1 MKPPII
7 LDATATPDGG
17 SLELHEQD
25 GNFGIS
31 LDGQELMH
39 SNSVASELLLG
50 SVGVAHLNPETVNQ
64 VLIGGLGLGF
74 TLRSVLD
81 SVGPETSVDIVELI
95 PAVIDWNRSHLT
107 QLNGALLD
115 DPRVTVRVRDV
126 YREICEAKPQSYDA
140 ILLDVDNGPFAMV
153 AADNASLYS
162 DVGIQLICR
171 ALKPGGRAVFWSAGR
186 DPRFEDRLNKADLKF
201 DAIPAKAHKSAERS
215 AYLLYVME
223 LPSS

>member
-1 MKPPII
+1 MKPLIT
-7 LDATATPDGG
+7 LDAAATPDGG

-25 GNFGIS
+25 GHFVIS

-50 SVGVAHLNPETVNQ
+50 SVGVAHLNPERVNQ

-81 SVGPETSVDIVELI
+81 AGGPETSVAIVELL
-95 PAVIDWNRSHLT
+95 PAVIDWNRSYLT

-115 DPRVTVRVRDV
+115 HPRVTIKVRDV
-126 YREICEAKPQSYDA
+126 YREICETKPQSYDA

-162 DVGIQLICR
+162 DTGIQFICR

-186 DPRFEDRLNKADLKF
+186 DPNFEDRLNKAELKF
-201 DAIPAKAHKSAERS
+201 DAIPAKSHEGAERA
-215 AYLLYVME
+215 AYLLYVLE
-223 LPSS
+223 LP